1 MTPPRDLA
9 DAQAR
14 LDQIRD
20 YAQHLHRMA
29 DEYRALDTEA
39 GRYTAHAYAEIAR
52 ALERKIGGEQ

>member
-14 LDQIRD
+14 LDRIRD
-20 YAQHLHRMA
+20 YAQHLRTYGEAYSDTGA
-29 DEYRALDTEA
+29 DYLAHIYREVAT
-39 GRYTAHAYAEIAR
+39 